1 MDRIILYLLPDGRG
15 HNYAENIWM
24 SKIASL
30 NSSPYVKIF
39 RDCKTF
45 VYDAICSIF
54 KLKEF

>member
-1 MDRIILYLLPDGRG
+1 MQKISGCPKSQVSIL
-15 HNYAENIWM
+15 
-24 SKIASL
+24 
-30 NSSPYVKIF
+30 SPYVKIF